1 MPANYSLN
9 FDFGTCSVSP
19 LGRGKKPSRL
29 QQMLG
34 DDPFENSL
42 VEQMSLINKAIF
54 QAPAPSYSK
63 RCVTADFILRSSRP
77 NRVFFTVRDSRFFFR
92 LFGDRCATFRER
104 RTRRRAPSP
113 PCARAFRPL
122 HRGSH

>member
-63 RCVTADFILRSSRP
+63 RCVSPRI
-77 NRVFFTVRDSRFFFR
+77 FFR
-92 LFGDRCATFRER
+92 VGL
-104 RTRRRAPSP
+104 TRSP
-113 PCARAFRPL
+113 PPVTRPVTPNEASEKKSAFF
-122 HRGSH
+122 